1 MNGLLDRKDR
11 LILHHLCQH
20 GKVTDRLLELVSKTT
35 TYRRIEKLLKMGL
48 LTRGEEGYK
57 LTPAGEKALLGQ
69 NEGLAGTWPHLAAI
83 PTAYHLAMAELI
95 IAAVSARI
103 SGLFSEHL
111 PSFLLVGPTMAW
123 KTSLARFLCQAF
135 GLDPARHIIDL
146 STETS
151 RSLWLRRNAKG
162 QVIYKREILSAP
174 FVTFD
179 EYGLADKQV
188 RVAVGHFIAGR
199 LKVPVENEVLEFRVT
214 PLLTAN
220 PLKEEGNVKSRTG
233 FSEPQIRRTVIC
245 DLCAVSLPDLAV
257 EGEEI
262 LERER
267 QAAPFPLRPAKERLV
282 SLRRKIVQLMRKL
295 IRPDAQSLV
304 DTEMLRILCCGMAAY
319 MEPRQALWRVML
331 DYCTVVET
339 LGWTVE
345 NWRELLAQEN
355 IEPSN
360 NILEEETMG
369 QETQGI
375 KRYVTFV
382 EVETGK
388 NAEEAL
394 QVLVDLIKALRACGL
409 TLEDARRLGEVMSH
423 AAAQRISPQRLQQH
437 LKLERILQEH
447 DIPLETLVEVVG
459 QLQKQGLLE
468 AERFKALDCLVRLM
482 RRHRVDLRVLREVVG
497 LFAAAEKHGLCQ
509 NFLTEVVKFGGMLQR
524 QGLDV
529 LKGFENLVH
538 AAYDRTALEDE
549 VKGLRDT
556 SKALRAEVSELQQK
570 AEKLREK
577 VDGLT
582 ELCREKM
589 EKVFELCDSVLDL
602 AKEVKRMSA
611 RRRRLVAEVEHLQG
625 VLMSWHAYAQ

>member
-1 MNGLLDRKDR
+1 
-11 LILHHLCQH
+11 
-20 GKVTDRLLELVSKTT
+20 
-35 TYRRIEKLLKMGL
+35 
-48 LTRGEEGYK
+48 
-57 LTPAGEKALLGQ
+57 
-69 NEGLAGTWPHLAAI
+69 
-83 PTAYHLAMAELI
+83 
-95 IAAVSARI
+95 
-103 SGLFSEHL
+103 
-111 PSFLLVGPTMAW
+111 
-123 KTSLARFLCQAF
+123 
-135 GLDPARHIIDL
+135 
-146 STETS
+146 
-151 RSLWLRRNAKG
+151 
-162 QVIYKREILSAP
+162 
-174 FVTFD
+174 
-179 EYGLADKQV
+179 
-188 RVAVGHFIAGR
+188 
-199 LKVPVENEVLEFRVT
+199 VPVENEVLEFRVT

-220 PLKEEGNVKSRTG
+220 PLKEEGDVKSRTG

-262 LERER
+262 LEQER

-282 SLRRKIVQLMRKL
+282 SLRRGIVQLMRKL

-339 LGWTVE
+339 LGWTIE
-345 NWRELLAQEN
+345 NWRDLLAQEN

-360 NILEEETMG
+360 NILEGETMG

-375 KRYVTFV
+375 RRYVTFV

-409 TLEDARRLGEVMSH
+409 TLEDAQRLGEVMSH
-423 AAAQRISPQRLQQH
+423 AAAQRISPQRLQQY
-437 LKLERILQEH
+437 LKLDRILQEH

-459 QLQKQGLLE
+459 QLQKRGLLE
-468 AERFKALDCLVRLM
+468 VEPFKALDCLVRLIG
-482 RRHRVDLRVLREVVG
+482 RHRVDLRVLREVVG
-497 LFAAAEKHGLCQ
+497 LFAAAEKHELCQ

-529 LKGFENLVH
+529 LKGFENLVY

-556 SKALRAEVSELQQK
+556 RKALRDEVSELQQK

-611 RRRRLVAEVEHLQG
+611 QRRRLVAEIEHLQG